1 MSRLIRWWNLYFLF
15 YEVVISLLAASLLLV
30 WVTKLGG
37 SVAVNSILNG
47 NRSAIYGALA
57 SIFGTLLGFVI
68 TALSIIIGY
77 SASEKFEFLKKQKH
91 YSTLWDVLI
100 KTIRAL
106 SWATVAMIIG
116 LIFDRD
122 SSPNNIIFC
131 FCAYTALLSLL
142 RLWSCIWVLEN
153 VIRIII
159 TV

>member
-1 MSRLIRWWNLYFLF
+1 MSRLIRWWNLHFLL
-15 YEVVISLLAASLLLV
+15 YEFVISLLAGSLLLV
-30 WVTKLGG
+30 WVYKFGG
-37 SVAVNSILNG
+37 SVVVNSILNG
-47 NRSAIYGALA
+47 NRSVVYGALA

-77 SASEKFEFLKKQKH
+77 SANEKFEFLKKSKH
-91 YSTLWDVLI
+91 YSTLWEVLI
-100 KTIRAL
+100 KTIKAL
-106 SWATVAMIIG
+106 SLATAAMIIG
-116 LIFDRD
+116 LVFDRD

-131 FCAYTALLSLL
+131 FCTFAALLTLL